1 MGIGKFGLTASAV
14 VLLAA
19 AGCQSERISRVD
31 TRPAPLVAAPSGNVT
46 ASQLPPPAPASFPA
60 TPPPAPQTQ
69 VAALDPN
76 AGVGAPPPPP
86 AAASPVTEGGVAGVW
101 NVSVAGQ
108 SCRVAT
114 PRTKFGQGYRA
125 APLRCPAPLDGV
137 KSWAVQGSQVV
148 LYNEGGTQ
156 VASLSSTGPEKFD
169 GTTSSGSP
177 VSLSR

>member
-1 MGIGKFGLTASAV
+1 MGIGNIGLAATAV
-14 VLLAA
+14 VLFAV
-19 AGCQSERISRVD
+19 AGCQSERIAPPLE
-31 TRPAPLVAAPSGNVT
+31 TRPLPLPAAPVGNVT
-46 ASQLPPPAPASFPA
+46 ASQLPPPAPSAFPE
-60 TPPPAPQTQ
+60 TPPPAPSTQ

-76 AGVGAPPPPP
+76 AGS
-86 AAASPVTEGGVAGVW
+86 ASSAPVTEGGVAGVW
-101 NVSVAGQ
+101 NVSVGGQ

-137 KSWAVQGSQVV
+137 KSWAVQGNQMI
-148 LYNEGGTQ
+148 LYNESGSQ
-156 VASLSSTGPEKFD
+156 VASLSSSGPEKFN

>member
-1 MGIGKFGLTASAV
+1 MGIGKIGLAASAV

-31 TRPAPLVAAPSGNVT
+31 TRPTPLPAAPAGNVT
-46 ASQLPPPAPASFPA
+46 ASQLPPPPAPASFPE
-60 TPPPAPQTQ
+60 TPPPAPATQ
-69 VAALDPN
+69 VAAIDPN
-76 AGVGAPPPPP
+76 AGAAPS
-86 AAASPVTEGGVAGVW
+86 APVTEGGVAGVW
-101 NVSVAGQ
+101 NVSVGGQ

-137 KSWAVQGSQVV
+137 KSWAVQGSQMI
-148 LYNEGGTQ
+148 LYNESGSQ
-156 VASLSSTGPEKFD
+156 VASLSSSGPEKFN

>member
-1 MGIGKFGLTASAV
+1 MGIGKIGLAASAV

-31 TRPAPLVAAPSGNVT
+31 TRPAPLAAAPAGNVT
-46 ASQLPPPAPASFPA
+46 ATQLPPPAPASFPE
-60 TPPPAPQTQ
+60 TPPPAPATQ
-69 VAALDPN
+69 VAAIDPN
-76 AGVGAPPPPP
+76 AGAP
-86 AAASPVTEGGVAGVW
+86 AAPSAPVTEGGVAGVW

-114 PRTKFGQGYRA
+114 PRTKFGQGFRA

-137 KSWAVQGSQVV
+137 KSWAVQGNQMI
-148 LYNEGGTQ
+148 LYNDSGSQ
-156 VASLSSTGPEKFD
+156 VASLSSSGPEAFN

-177 VSLSR
+177 VSLTR